1 MENSN
6 GTVHPGGNFPVES
19 NTFCGITFFPFLPRR
34 RRFSVTFV
42 RITSA
47 RLHVERKRKIY
58 WHFVNGTTQS
68 RSCFRYQKKYQYHLT
83 ENQFTE
89 ISVQM
94 VSAQSEC
101 IGRLGTE
108 GKKEIIARLRVV
120 LYFLSRIVERA
131 KCKRA
136 SKSPIARKAPFSR
149 GVIFTC
155 ACVSLAPL
163 SLRENK
169 GSTCSLD
176 YCYFY

>member
-1 MENSN
+1 MVLPFSRFYRDDGDFQYHLFGLLELS
-6 GTVHPGGNFPVES
+6 FMSRES
-19 NTFCGITFFPFLPRR
+19 EKFTGIL
-34 RRFSVTFV
+34 
-42 RITSA
+42 I
-47 RLHVERKRKIY
+47 
-58 WHFVNGTTQS
+58 GTTQS
-68 RSCFRYQKKYQYHLT
+68 RSCFRPRKKYQYHLT

-101 IGRLGTE
+101 IGRLGTV

-176 YCYFY
+176 YYYFY